1 MPYEFSTVGRIIV
14 GAGSSAD
21 APAALADLGR
31 RPALVVSPRAAAGA
45 AAGLVAA
52 MRERWPAAPLTAVS
66 GEPTLASIAT
76 LVAPL
81 RDAGVDCLVAIG
93 GGSVLDSAKAAAA
106 LLTNTGDLLEY
117 LEVVG
122 AGRALAQPALPVL
135 AVPTTAGTGS
145 EATRNAV
152 IAAPGTKAS
161 IRHSSLVP
169 RVAVVDA
176 GLMLGLDAATTA
188 AGGMDAITQLIEGYV
203 ARRASPITDGLAL
216 RGLQGA
222 VAALRRT
229 MLAPAELAAR
239 AVLAEA
245 ALLSGMVLANAGLGA
260 VHALAGPLGGQIGVP
275 HGVACAAL
283 LAPVTGMTI
292 TALRRIDGTAT
303 LARYAA
309 VARACGATGDDD
321 AAVAQLAPLLASL
334 ASELGVARLGQY
346 GLEEHHL
353 QPVAAAA
360 LRTSNAKNH
369 PVALDGAQLCAALA
383 AAR

>member
-1 MPYEFSTVGRIIV
+1 MHHEFSTVGRIIV
-14 GAGSSAD
+14 GVGSSASVPD
-21 APAALADLGR
+21 VLAGLGQ
-31 RPALVVSPRAAAGA
+31 RPALVVSPRAADGA
-45 AAGLVAA
+45 AAPLVAA
-52 MRERWPAAPLTAVS
+52 VRERWPDAPVLAVS
-66 GEPTLASIAT
+66 GEPTLASVAA

-81 RDAGVDCLVAIG
+81 RDAGVDCLLAIG

-106 LLTNTGDLLEY
+106 LSTNAGDLLEY

-122 AGRALAQPALPVL
+122 AGQPLAVPALPLL

-161 IRHSSLVP
+161 IRHTSLLP

-176 GLMLGLDAATTA
+176 GLMLGLDPATTA

-216 RGLQGA
+216 RGLQGTA
-222 VAALRRT
+222 AALRRAVQ
-229 MLAPAELAAR
+229 APDDLAAR
-239 AVLAEA
+239 TVLADA

-260 VHALAGPLGGQIGVP
+260 VHALAGPLGGQLGVP

-283 LAPVTGMTI
+283 LSPITSMTI
-292 TALRRIDGTAT
+292 TALRRAGGAAT
-303 LARYAA
+303 LARYVAI
-309 VARACGATGDDD
+309 ARACGATGDDD
-321 AAVAQLAPLLASL
+321 AALSQLVALLTSL
-334 ASELGVARLGQY
+334 TTELGIARLGQY
-346 GLEEHHL
+346 GLEERRL
-353 QPVAAAA
+353 QPIAAAA

-369 PVALDGAQLCAALA
+369 PVAFDEAQCCAALA
-383 AAR
+383 AAC